1 MGVFD
6 TVIHRWLRIPYALH
20 VRKKR
25 LRKRTSVTYIFIHGL
40 GDTGELWEPLLKKLP
55 ENVNYVTVDLL
66 GFGDSKKPEWARYN
80 ATMQARSLLMTFT
93 RLGIVGDVV
102 VIGHSLGGLV
112 AVEVAYR
119 YPLYVRKLVLCSPP
133 IYDSDFSPS
142 TKKLHQDTLN
152 HLYRDVSKSPN
163 LVMNAY
169 ALGKRL
175 RIVNQS
181 LKVTPE
187 TLPAFMSSLQA
198 SIVNQNTLKL
208 IGQLKMPIVIIDG
221 LFDVLTVN
229 QVLKEI
235 AKNNDNI
242 QLITINTSHIINKTY
257 AKKILEVLGYSPRGD
272 KKIKQGS
279 L

>member
-112 AVEVAYR
+112 AVESAKR
-119 YPLYVRKLVLCSPP
+119 YPLYVKKLVLCSPP

-163 LVMNAY
+163 LVINAY